1 MKSLKDISL
10 IFTNRCGKSRQL
22 ATILLLTVLLL
33 RLPIAGWCQA
43 YPTNNSQNM
52 NMNSQINY
60 DLSAQYTVLMDPLY
74 GYGANEST
82 TNFSARNYWSLYT
95 AANPND
101 ENAWFNYYRST
112 RYIAEGS
119 AGFRE
124 LQADLDSISSHLKRY
139 SQGTWEQLIVEYW
152 NSNRDQKKEVALK
165 AAYALR
171 PTDPITLRFMTGMEY
186 LHGKSRS
193 VYDYYVK
200 WKATGELPLSTESYA
215 YNVMQSIPAD
225 AILFTNG
232 EMDTYPLLYQM
243 QTIGANGVKI
253 VSISL
258 CNRTDNRSKIF
269 SNAGLIVPDNDL
281 SASIDGNYIARVA
294 ASNPT
299 KKIYVASTC
308 GATVLKQIQANLYCT
323 GLAFRFS
330 TTTIDHLTY
339 LRDNVGVRF
348 KLDNVGKPRASTN
361 RFDVNYS
368 ASLEMNYYLPL
379 LITAD
384 QYVQAGN
391 PTRAAQ
397 LRAKAI
403 SIRQRAGYDEPIRS
417 EE

>member
-1 MKSLKDISL
+1 MKSLKEISL
-10 IFTNRCGKSRQL
+10 LLNNRSGKSSQFL
-22 ATILLLTVLLL
+22 TILLFTVLLL
-33 RLPIAGWCQA
+33 PADGWSQA
-43 YPTNNSQNM
+43 NPANNNQNM

-60 DLSAQYTVLMDPLY
+60 DLSAQYSALMDPIY
-74 GYGANEST
+74 GYGATEST
-82 TNFSARNYWSLYT
+82 TNFSARNYWSMYT

-101 ENAWFNYYRST
+101 ADAWFNYYRST

-119 AGFRE
+119 AGFKE
-124 LQADLDSISSHLKRY
+124 LQADLDTIANHLRKH

-152 NSNRDQKKEVALK
+152 NSNRDPKKEAALNS
-165 AAYALR
+165 AYALR

-186 LHGKSRS
+186 LHGKTRS
-193 VYDYYVK
+193 VYNYYVK

-215 YNVMQSIPAD
+215 YNVMQSIPTD

-243 QTIGANGVKI
+243 QTIGASGVKV
-253 VSISL
+253 VSIAL

-269 SNAGLIVPDNDL
+269 SNAGLAIPDNDL
-281 SASIDGNYIARVA
+281 TSAINAAYIARVA
-294 ASNPT
+294 AANPT

-308 GATVLKQIQANLYCT
+308 GATVLKALQSNLYCT
-323 GLAFRFS
+323 GLAFRYS
-330 TTTIDHLTY
+330 ETPIDHLTY
-339 LRDNVGVRF
+339 LRDNVGSRF
-348 KLDNVGKPRASTN
+348 KLDNVGKPRSSTN

-368 ASLEMNYYLPL
+368 SSLEMNYYLPL
-379 LITAD
+379 LIAAD

-403 SIRQRAGYDEPIRS
+403 TIRQRAGYDEPIRS